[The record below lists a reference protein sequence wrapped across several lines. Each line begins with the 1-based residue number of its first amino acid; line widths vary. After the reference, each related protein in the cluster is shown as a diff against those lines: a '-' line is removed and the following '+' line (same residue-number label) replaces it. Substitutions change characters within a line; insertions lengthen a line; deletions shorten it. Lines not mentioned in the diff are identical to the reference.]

1 MKADRL
7 ISLLLLLQTKA
18 RRPAR
23 ELAEA
28 LEVSERTIY
37 RDVDALAC
45 AGVPVYAER
54 GTEGGIALAP
64 GYRRAFSHFSDEEV
78 RALFISGS
86 GILADLGMNRGYERA
101 REKMRSGFTDVQRR
115 AEHMLR
121 GRIHVD
127 QRRWN
132 QSDPPFDKLALL
144 RRAVWED
151 RCVTLTYADRKRA
164 QSERTIDPFGLVSK
178 AGVWYLIARTQAG
191 MRTFRVDR
199 IVEVHECAEHFARP
213 ADFDLDAYWR
223 EASERFARPA
233 DEYAVLLR
241 VDAEVEQDICAYWRH
256 EPIDEREHI
265 LRIHFPSIGSA
276 TRFLGSWGDRI
287 DVLEPSELTD
297 ALVAHA
303 RAILSRHVGPP
314 TMTRTSI

>member
-7 ISLLLLLQTKA
+7 ISLLLLLQTTA

-54 GTEGGIALAP
+54 GSEGGIALAP

-78 RALFISGS
+78 RALFVSGS

-115 AEHMLR
+115 AEQTLR
-121 GRIHVD
+121 GRIHID
-127 QRRWN
+127 HRRWH

-151 RCVTLTYADRKRA
+151 RRVTLTYADRKRV
-164 QSERTIDPFGLVSK
+164 QSERTADPFGLVSK

-199 IVEVHECAEHFARP
+199 IVEVRECAEHFERP
-213 ADFDLDAYWR
+213 ADFDLDAHWH
-223 EASERFARPA
+223 EASEQFSRPLDA
-233 DEYAVLLR
+233 YAVLLR
-241 VDAEVEQDICAYWRH
+241 VDADVEEEICAYWRH
-256 EPIDEREHI
+256 EAVEERERI
-265 LRIHFPSIGSA
+265 LRIHFPSIGVA
-276 TRFLGSWGDRI
+276 RRFLGSWGDRV
-287 DVLEPSELTD
+287 DVLEPNELAD
-297 ALVAHA
+297 ALIAHA
-303 RAILSRHVGPP
+303 RAILSRHESRNGRAV
-314 TMTRTSI
+314 